1 MGVLKWS
8 TPSPINVK
16 SINNASKVLTLGVIN
31 GKDAIISDGHFPFL
45 DVKNGKDAIISDG
58 HFPFLDVKNGKDKN
72 VGLTI
77 SVLSGLP
84 LAQRGKP
91 IGLQIEPYSAYTLS
105 KDHNV
110 GLLSM
115 QLEKQYT
122 ELKSSS
128 GVSGDAQSW
137 SDS

>member
-8 TPSPINVK
+8 TPAPINVK

-45 DVKNGKDAIISDG
+45 DVKNGKD
-58 HFPFLDVKNGKDKN
+58 KN

-77 SVLSGLP
+77 SVLSGLT
-84 LAQRGKP
+84 LAQRGNP
-91 IGLQIEPYSAYTLS
+91 IGLQIEPDSAYTLS
-105 KDHNV
+105 KEHNV

>member
-8 TPSPINVK
+8 TPAPIIVK

-45 DVKNGKDAIISDG
+45 DIKNGKDAIISDG

-77 SVLSGLP
+77 SVLSGLT
-84 LAQRGKP
+84 LAQRGNP
-91 IGLQIEPYSAYTLS
+91 IGLQIEPDSAYTLS
-105 KDHNV
+105 KEHNV